1 MDVVSVVGVLVVG
14 RVGLVGESEV
24 ALGVVAGALA
34 NDGSVGH
41 FVGVCVDFELS
52 VGEGLLG

>member
-1 MDVVSVVGVLVVG
+1 MG